1 MTQSMPMI
9 STIVDDSH
17 VISTSVGTYCFST
30 SMAAMYTTMVV
41 FVITS
46 CASTNHSDHVATF
59 LRSWFSCSRLLFFVS
74 SLRIRAFPLR

>member
-30 SMAAMYTTMVV
+30 SMAASAGRVNTL
-41 FVITS
+41 S
-46 CASTNHSDHVATF
+46 C
-59 LRSWFSCSRLLFFVS
+59 CE
-74 SLRIRAFPLR
+74 